1 MINDFPAFLI
11 GWIVCGLLL
20 VVFHFLWSDT
30 HRIVRY
36 LLGGAALCAGCSVAG
51 LILNDARI
59 TFGPWVIASSGL
71 IIALL
76 TWNEERT
83 DKAKRNAQKNGEL
96 VGMAKG
102 LTQDVIDRGGQS
114 AEHGMDEKSRR
125 N

>member
-1 MINDFPAFLI
+1 VINQFPAFFI

-20 VVFHFLWSDT
+20 VIFHFLWSDT

-36 LLGGAALCAGCSVAG
+36 LLGGAALCVGCSVAG

-59 TFGPWVIASSGL
+59 TFGPWGIASSGL

-76 TWNEERT
+76 TWNEART
-83 DKAKRNAQKNGEL
+83 EAGKKNAQKNGQL
-96 VGMAKG
+96 IGIAKGMA
-102 LTQDVIDRGGQS
+102 QDLGGQDAQS
-114 AEHGMDEKSRR
+114 GLDEKSRR